1 MDKIPLF
8 DFDKA
13 RLGLDNKRLSA
24 LICALLDSQGGSVT
38 IPADTASKVWEKAA
52 LQFME
57 ADNGDLMLILVP
69 DA

>member
-1 MDKIPLF
+1 MDKISLF

-38 IPADTASKVWEKAA
+38 IPADMASKVWEKAA